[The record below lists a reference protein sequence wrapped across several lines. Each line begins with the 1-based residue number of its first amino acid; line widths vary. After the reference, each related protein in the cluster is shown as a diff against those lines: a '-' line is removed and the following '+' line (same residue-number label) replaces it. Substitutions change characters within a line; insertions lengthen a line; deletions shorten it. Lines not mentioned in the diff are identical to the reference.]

1 MSYRPESAPPR
12 FVVETFSMSLS
23 LDRTLP
29 SCWGVVPCRVVVFTC
44 SRISVVLASPFSAR
58 NLLMRS
64 RSLVVLIVVPSYWS
78 SIRQKP
84 IRRFCSRKRA
94 PRFYVQ
100 DQRGRLENLLVAFSL
115 SPQGSHDCH
124 LRVRAPRSRTYS
136 EVYSGGRTES
146 EL

>member
-58 NLLMRS
+58 NLLIRS

-84 IRRFCSRKRA
+84 IHRFCSRKRA
-94 PRFYVQ
+94 PHSYVR
-100 DQRGRLENLLVAFSL
+100 DRRGRLENLLSTSSL
-115 SPQGSHDCH
+115 SPRGSHDCH
-124 LRVRAPRSRTYS
+124 LHVRTPQSRTYS
-136 EVYSGGRTES
+136 EVYSGGRI
-146 EL
+146 ELEF